1 MDSMTFSNLNIF
13 DHEFNDFDKKTWQ
26 KGYLDAFKGNLQ
38 NQFGFIMVEPHN

>member
-1 MDSMTFSNLNIF
+1 MVFSNLNIF
-13 DHEFNDFDKKTWQ
+13 DHKFNDFDKRLG